1 MTSRHLATTRPSYPS
16 YPRALAVAIFLGT
29 LGVAVALPLTYR
41 LGAAETA
48 RWLNQ
53 EDGPYEMVGAL
64 ATLAA
69 ALLLAAVAWTQHRAK
84 APDASLPDSDI
95 GDSDASGPN
104 ALDPDAPGFAE
115 SAPETHASNAGS
127 PDSHLPDNHPPDDP
141 VPDAPIPEAQACNI
155 QAPAGPSPS
164 REGRLFLWLLALALL
179 VMFGEEISWGQRIFA
194 FATPDWMRQ
203 ANIQREFNLHNLR
216 MFHPQL
222 TGNRLKPLWMLA
234 SFALLGLWPLLVCR
248 STRVQQWAHRWG
260 VPRPSFAVA
269 AAAIATFAVYVVV
282 TRWAVEHRNLPIG
295 HGMGEAAETAFELLY
310 LLLAIE
316 VARGRAMPA
325 PRPTRRTIVGVVV
338 VVLLA
343 ASLMIAG
350 NVRQQHRRAEALQA
364 LHEAQTAIKQAQLDR
379 AQAAAWR
386 AVQLAPDTPEAHFYL
401 GVALSQQGNFDQAAQ
416 AFETAVRLEPESI
429 VSRRNLAAVLIKQGK
444 PHAAI
449 ECLREAL
456 AISDDAELRHLL
468 GLALL
473 KTGDRHAAEVE
484 FQHALKLNPQFL
496 PAQTELQRLQQ

>member
-41 LGAAETA
+41 LGAIETA

-69 ALLLAAVAWTQHRAK
+69 ALLLAAVAWPQHRAK
-84 APDASLPDSDI
+84 APDASGPDSDI
-95 GDSDASGPN
+95 DTSGVSGPN
-104 ALDPDAPGFAE
+104 APGFAE

-127 PDSHLPDNHPPDDP
+127 PDSHLPDNHPPDATA
-141 VPDAPIPEAQACNI
+141 PDAQARNI

-234 SFALLGLWPLLVCR
+234 SFALLGLWPLLVRR
-248 STRVQQWAHRWG
+248 SVRLQQWAHRWG

-316 VARGRAMPA
+316 VARGRAMLA

-350 NVRQQHRRAEALQA
+350 NVRQQRRRAEALQA

-456 AISDDAELRHLL
+456 TISDDVELRHLL

-496 PAQTELQRLQQ
+496 PAQAELQRLQQ